1 MWTKTGTLN
10 YEAPEILSCA
20 TYSEK
25 VDIWAVGIMV
35 YELLTG
41 KLPFYSA
48 YSNKTIKMIIA
59 CDIDF

>member
-1 MWTKTGTLN
+1 MFSNT
-10 YEAPEILSCA
+10 

-25 VDIWAVGIMV
+25 VDVWAVGIIA

-48 YSNKTIKMIIA
+48 YSNKTVKMIISNE
-59 CDIDF
+59 IDF